1 MIIENGIIIFNNL
14 ISASSPDSDGEEIS
28 INAVTVEPFLEKNS
42 KGGFCQFD
50 NIQALHDSATA
61 SAKNYAILK

>member
-1 MIIENGIIIFNNL
+1 MIIENGKIIFNNL
-14 ISASSPDSDGEEIS
+14 ISASSHDNDGEQIS
-28 INAVTVEPFLEKNS
+28 VNVNPFQGINS

-50 NIQALHDSATA
+50 NIQALHYSATV